1 MRKKIFTI
9 LMFMMIAL
17 FSFNAVYAETTVV
30 VAQNAD
36 AKSMDPTTS
45 NDVPSHR
52 VYLNIYDTL
61 IERDTN
67 MKLVPALAESWEQ
80 VDPLTLVLHLRKDV
94 KFHNGDPLKASDVVF
109 SLTRA
114 KEAPSLMS
122 FFYDV
127 DKIEAVDDNTV
138 KITTKKPFGPLTN
151 YLAHKGAAILNEKAV
166 KAAGNDYGQQPV
178 GTGPFIFDSW
188 RSGDRVT
195 LKANPNYFK
204 GKPAIDTLVFRVI
217 PEGVN
222 RTISL
227 ETKEADIAY
236 DIDPVDLRMVK
247 EHSDLNLIQEPAM
260 NINYLGFNTKKA
272 PFDNKLVRQAIAYAV
287 DRQSIIDA
295 VYLGAANEANSPV
308 SPSVFGY
315 SKDAKKYSFDVAKAK
330 ELLAQAGY
338 PNGFKTKIWL
348 NDNTVRRDIAVILQ
362 DQLKQIGIDLQIE
375 ILEWG
380 SYLDRLAR
388 GEHDMFLLG
397 WTSSPDSDSALYA
410 LFHSKNHGSS
420 GNRTYFTNSRMDQL
434 LDLGRESTVPEDR
447 IKYYKEAQDIVQEE
461 VPMLV
466 LVYPYDNVGLQ
477 KTIKGFIL
485 DAESEHRLIH
495 VSK

>member
-1 MRKKIFTI
+1 MKKKLSMIFLLLAMVLLSVNI
-9 LMFMMIAL
+9 
-17 FSFNAVYAETTVV
+17 YAETSVT

-36 AKSMDPTTS
+36 AKTLDPTAS

-52 VYLNIYDTL
+52 VTLQIYDNL
-61 IERDTN
+61 VDRDHG
-67 MKLVPALAESWEQ
+67 KLVPGLAESWTQ
-80 VDPLTLVLHLRKDV
+80 VDPLTLDVKIRKNI
-94 KFHNGDPLKASDVVF
+94 KFHNGDPLTVGDVVF
-109 SLTRA
+109 SLQKA
-114 KEAPSLMS
+114 KEAPSMMS
-122 FFYDV
+122 FYSDI
-127 DKIEAVDDNTV
+127 DKIEAVDDETV
-138 KITTKKPFGPLTN
+138 RITTKKPFGPLVN
-151 YLAHKGAAILNEKAV
+151 YLAHKGAGIMSEKVV
-166 KAAGNDYGQQPV
+166 KAAGDNYGQHPV
-178 GTGPFIFDSW
+178 GTGPFMFGSW
-188 RSGDRVT
+188 ISADRIV
-195 LKANPNYFK
+195 LKANPNYYK
-204 GKPAIDTLVFRVI
+204 GKPAIDTLIFRVI

-222 RTISL
+222 RTIAL

-236 DIDPVDLRMVK
+236 DIDPIDHDMVRN
-247 EHSDLNLIQEPAM
+247 HSNLTLLQKSALTM
-260 NINYLGFNTKKA
+260 NYLGFNTEKA